1 MRPAIYCGVA
11 AIFFVRAAFSPET
24 GKIERM
30 KKTNEQLIKGLPRR
44 ILLML
49 LDCGLIV
56 LCYYIAILLRFDGED
71 AFRRHE
77 VITAMAPMLSYILPI
92 YMVVFWFGGLYEIMW
107 EYAGMRDLAR
117 LMCLS
122 GLATGFSLLFD
133 MLFRTRTISGTV
145 LIIGA
150 VLNTAAVAGVRFL
163 WRLMRT
169 VRQYTHNSPKST
181 RRARDKTPLLIVGAG
196 NAGAWAVNLCK
207 TKNSTFGNPVVIVD
221 DDLTKKNLRVQG
233 VPVRGTISDIPELVR
248 KYHIVEIVIA
258 ITTLKG
264 ERLREVINLCNSTH
278 CRVRMLNDPQAVD
291 ESGKPV
297 VAGLRELNTAD
308 FLSRDEIQLN
318 NAQISEYLHDK
329 IVLVTGGG
337 GSIGSELCRQIMR
350 YSPRQL
356 LIFDIYENCAYE
368 LEMELHNKYGADAP
382 IITLIGSI
390 RDKARLDEVFETYH
404 PSVVFHAAAHKHVP
418 LMEVSP
424 AEAVKNNVFG
434 TKNLLTSAAEH
445 DVERFV
451 QLSTDKAVNPTNV
464 MGCTK
469 RICEMLIQTFA
480 SNTTMKCMAVRFG
493 NVLGSHG
500 SVIPLFEEQIKRG
513 GPVTITHPDIV
524 RYFMTITEAAQL
536 VLQAG
541 GLAKS
546 GSIYVLDMGEPVRIM
561 DLANRLIRFYGYEP
575 GVDIPIEI
583 TGLRPGE
590 KLYEELMLD
599 SEQDKMMSTA
609 HNKIFIA
616 PPMDIDLARFYE
628 ELQNLHACAEHND
641 EAVVVGLQ
649 RIVGRYHPN
658 RKLNEDHTVSAAHG
672 NTAVMD
678 KSEIEHAMSQA
689 AKESKEGKDVS

>member
-1 MRPAIYCGVA
+1 
-11 AIFFVRAAFSPET
+11 
-24 GKIERM
+24 M
-30 KKTNEQLIKGLPRR
+30 KQEKRQIIKGLPRR

-56 LCYYIAILLRFDGED
+56 LCYYLAILLRFDGTDSEIPVQ
-71 AFRRHE
+71 ALRAE
-77 VITAMAPMLSYILPI
+77 VIRAMSPMLPYVLII

-117 LMCLS
+117 LTCLS
-122 GLATGFSLLFD
+122 GLATGFILLFD
-133 MLFRTRTISGTV
+133 LLFRSRPISGAV

-150 VLNTAAVAGVRFL
+150 VFNTAAIAGVRFL
-163 WRLMRT
+163 WRFLRTLTRMRAKPAG
-169 VRQYTHNSPKST
+169 THKNNT
-181 RRARDKTPLLIVGAG
+181 AARNAAPLLIVGAG

-207 TKNSTFGNPVVIVD
+207 SKNATFGNPVVIVD
-221 DDLTKKNLRVQG
+221 DDLTKKGLRVQG

-248 KYHIVEIVIA
+248 KYHIVEIIIA

-264 ERLREVINLCNSTH
+264 ERLQEVINLCNSTH
-278 CRVRMLNDPQAVD
+278 CRVRMLSDPQAVD
-291 ESGKPV
+291 ASVKPM
-297 VAGLRELNTAD
+297 VAGLRELNTSD
-308 FLSRDEIQLN
+308 FLSRDEVQLN
-318 NAQISEYLHDK
+318 NVQISEYLHDK

-350 YSPRQL
+350 YRPRQL

-368 LEMELHNKYGADAP
+368 LEMELRNKYGSDAP
-382 IITLIGSI
+382 IVTLIGSI
-390 RDKARLDEVFETYH
+390 RDIKRLDEVFETYH

-434 TKNLLTSAAEH
+434 TKNLLTSAANH
-445 DVERFV
+445 GVERFV

-480 SNTTMKCMAVRFG
+480 QHTSMKCMAVRFG

-500 SVIPLFEEQIKRG
+500 SVIPLFEEQIKNG

-524 RYFMTITEAAQL
+524 RYFMTIPEAAQL

-541 GLAKS
+541 GLAQS
-546 GSIYVLDMGEPVRIM
+546 GSIYVLDMGEPVKIM
-561 DLANRLIRFYGYEP
+561 DLATRLIRFYGYEP
-575 GVDIPIEI
+575 NVNMEIKI

-599 SEQDKMMSTA
+599 SEQDKMSKTA

-616 PPMDIDLARFYE
+616 PPMEIDLAAFYD
-628 ELQNLHACAEHND
+628 ELQNLHHYAEHND
-641 EAVVVGLQ
+641 DGVVESLQ
-649 RIVGRYHPN
+649 RIVKSYHPN
-658 RKLNEDHTVSAAHG
+658 RVLHEDHTVSAARG
-672 NTAVMD
+672 NT
-678 KSEIEHAMSQA
+678 EIYEKADLEKAMA
-689 AKESKEGKDVS
+689 AQSAPGGQ